1 MSNKQSSFKQ
11 LPAKPANCKAK
22 IFHWTITI
30 LSVALV
36 IWSCTGIN
44 FGGIKP
50 TAGQIAGAIFN
61 GIFHP
66 DWSYVYNGSGEDL
79 VSQLWETIC
88 IAFLGTFISAIIS
101 LPFAFWAANTR
112 HKKWYASRSGK
123 IVLAIIRS
131 FPEIVLALMFIKAV
145 GPGSAAGVLALGFH
159 SVGMLAKLFSEAIEN
174 LEDGPNE
181 AVTSV
186 GGSKFNVIMFS
197 TMPNLMPALISN
209 TLYRFDVSI
218 RSASI
223 LGLVGAG
230 GIGYPLIIA
239 LQYRQWSRVGIILLG
254 IIIMVVII
262 DWISGLIRKKL
273 V

>member
-1 MSNKQSSFKQ
+1 
-11 LPAKPANCKAK
+11 
-22 IFHWTITI
+22 
-30 LSVALV
+30 
-36 IWSCTGIN
+36 
-44 FGGIKP
+44 
-50 TAGQIAGAIFN
+50 
-61 GIFHP
+61 
-66 DWSYVYNGSGEDL
+66 
-79 VSQLWETIC
+79 
-88 IAFLGTFISAIIS
+88 
-101 LPFAFWAANTR
+101 
-112 HKKWYASRSGK
+112 
-123 IVLAIIRS
+123 
-131 FPEIVLALMFIKAV
+131 LALMFIKAV

-181 AVTSV
+181 AVTAV

-197 TMPNLMPALISN
+197 TLPNLMPALISN

-239 LQYRQWSRVGIILLG
+239 LEYRQWNRVGIILIG
-254 IIIMVVII
+254 IVIMVVTI

>member
-1 MSNKQSSFKQ
+1 MDTTYKK
-11 LPAKPANCKAK
+11 LPSKPVDVKK
-22 IFHWTITI
+22 RITHWLIAI
-30 LSVALV
+30 VSIVLIV
-36 IWSCTGIN
+36 WSCTGTD
-44 FGGIKP
+44 FGGIK
-50 TAGQIAGAIFN
+50 ASAAQIAGAIFS

-66 DWSYVYNGSGEDL
+66 DWSYVYNGTGEDL
-79 VSQLWETIC
+79 ISQLWQTIC

-186 GGSKFNVIMFS
+186 GGSKFNIIMFS

-239 LQYRQWSRVGIILLG
+239 LQYRQWNRVGIILLG
-254 IIIMVVII
+254 IIVMVVVI
-262 DWISGLIRKKL
+262 DWISGWIRKKL

>member
-1 MSNKQSSFKQ
+1 MDNTLKK
-11 LPAKPANCKAK
+11 LPPKPVNYKTRT
-22 IFHWTITI
+22 IHWLIAI
-30 LSVALV
+30 ASIVII
-36 IWSCTGIN
+36 IWSFTGMD
-44 FGGIKP
+44 FSGIKA
-50 TAGQIAGAIFN
+50 TAGQIAGAIIS

-66 DWSYVYNGSGEDL
+66 DWSYVWNGSGEDL
-79 VSQLWETIC
+79 ISQLWETLC
-88 IAFLGTFISAIIS
+88 IAFLGTFISAVIS
-101 LPFAFWAANTR
+101 LPFAFWAANTK

-123 IVLAIIRS
+123 LVLAVIRS

-145 GPGSAAGVLALGFH
+145 GPGSAAGVFALGFH

-174 LEDGPNE
+174 LEIGANE
-181 AVTSV
+181 AVIAA
-186 GGSKFNVIMFS
+186 GGSKWNIVMFS

-209 TLYRFDVSI
+209 TLYRFDVSV

-239 LQYRQWSRVGIILLG
+239 LQYRQWNRVGIILLG
-254 IIIMVVII
+254 IVIMVILI
-262 DWISGLIRKKL
+262 DWISGWIRKKL

>member
-1 MSNKQSSFKQ
+1 MDTSTSYKQ
-11 LPAKPANCKAK
+11 LPPKPANHVKQIK
-22 IFHWTITI
+22 IWAIVIVTA
-30 LSVALV
+30 ALI
-36 IWSCTGIN
+36 IWSCTGID
-44 FGGIKP
+44 FGGVKE
-50 TAGQIAGAIFN
+50 TAAQIAGAIIS

-66 DWSYVYNGSGEDL
+66 DWSYVYNGTGEDL
-79 VSQLWETIC
+79 ISQLWETIC

-101 LPFAFWAANTR
+101 LPFAFWAANTK
-112 HKKWYASRSGK
+112 HKKWYTSRIGK
-123 IVLAIIRS
+123 IVLAVIRS

-186 GGSKFNVIMFS
+186 GGSKFNITMFA
-197 TMPNLMPALISN
+197 TLPNLMPALISN

-239 LQYRQWSRVGIILLG
+239 LQYRQWNRVGIILLG
-254 IIIMVVII
+254 IIIMVIII
-262 DWISGLIRKKL
+262 DWISGWIRKKL

>member
-1 MSNKQSSFKQ
+1 METTYKK
-11 LPAKPANCKAK
+11 LPAKPVDVKKRVSTWLIA
-22 IFHWTITI
+22 IVTIAI
-30 LSVALV
+30 IV
-36 IWSCTGIN
+36 WSCIGNN
-44 FGGIKP
+44 FGGIK
-50 TAGQIAGAIFN
+50 ASAAQIAGAIFN

-79 VSQLWETIC
+79 ISQLWETIC

-186 GGSKFNVIMFS
+186 GGSKFNIVMFS
-197 TMPNLMPALISN
+197 TMPNLLPALISN

-239 LQYRQWSRVGIILLG
+239 LQYRQWNRVGVILLG

-262 DWISGLIRKKL
+262 DWISGWIRKKL

>member
-1 MSNKQSSFKQ
+1 MNTTYKQ
-11 LPAKPANCKAK
+11 LPPKLVDMKKK
-22 IFHWTITI
+22 IIHWASTI
-30 LSVALV
+30 LTIALI
-36 IWSCTGIN
+36 IWSCTGID
-44 FGGIKP
+44 FSGIKA
-50 TAGQIAGAIFN
+50 TAAQIAGAIFS
-61 GIFHP
+61 GILHP

-79 VSQLWETIC
+79 VSQLWQTIC

-131 FPEIVLALMFIKAV
+131 FPEIILALMFIKAV

-186 GGSKFNVIMFS
+186 GGSKTNIIMFS
-197 TMPNLMPALISN
+197 IMPNLMPALISN

-230 GIGYPLIIA
+230 GIGYPLIIS
-239 LQYRQWSRVGIILLG
+239 LQYRQWNRVGIILLG
-254 IIIMVVII
+254 IIVMVVII
-262 DWISGLIRKKL
+262 DWISGQIRKRL

>member
-1 MSNKQSSFKQ
+1 METTYKQ
-11 LPAKPANCKAK
+11 LPPKPVKHAKQ
-22 IFHWTITI
+22 IMHWAIAIATIAI
-30 LSVALV
+30 IV
-36 IWSCTGIN
+36 WSCTGID
-44 FGGIKP
+44 FGGIKE
-50 TAGQIAGAIFN
+50 TAAQIAGAIFS
-61 GIFHP
+61 GILHP

-101 LPFAFWAANTR
+101 VPFAFWAAKTR
-112 HKKWYASRSGK
+112 HKKWYNARLGK

-174 LEDGPNE
+174 LDDGPNE

-186 GGSKFNVIMFS
+186 GGSKTNIVMFS
-197 TMPNLMPALISN
+197 VLPDLMPALISN

-239 LQYRQWSRVGIILLG
+239 LQYRQWNRVGIILLG

-262 DWISGLIRKKL
+262 DWISGWIRKKL

>member
-1 MSNKQSSFKQ
+1 MDTTMKELPSKPVNK
-11 LPAKPANCKAK
+11 KARL
-22 IFHWTITI
+22 IHWLI
-30 LSVALV
+30 ALV
-36 IWSCTGIN
+36 TIAIVVWSCTGIN
-44 FGGIKP
+44 FGGIKA
-50 TAGQIAGAIFN
+50 TAGQIAGAIFS

-79 VSQLWETIC
+79 ISQLWQTLC

-101 LPFAFWAANTR
+101 LPFAFWAAHTK
-112 HKKWYASRSGK
+112 HKKWYTSRIGK

-174 LEDGPNE
+174 LEDGPND
-181 AVTSV
+181 AIRAV
-186 GGSKFNVIMFS
+186 GGSKIHVIMFS
-197 TMPNLMPALISN
+197 ILPNLMPALISN
-209 TLYRFDVSI
+209 TLYRFDVSV

-239 LQYRQWSRVGIILLG
+239 LQYRQWNRVGVILLG
-254 IIIMVVII
+254 IIAMAVVI
-262 DWISGLIRKKL
+262 DWISGMIRKKL

>member
-1 MSNKQSSFKQ
+1 MDTTMKK
-11 LPAKPANCKAK
+11 LPAKPVDRKK
-22 IFHWTITI
+22 QVVHWLIAIVTII
-30 LSVALV
+30 IIV
-36 IWSCTGIN
+36 WSFTGIN
-44 FGGIKP
+44 FGGIKA
-50 TAGQIAGAIFN
+50 TAGQIAGAIFS

-66 DWSYVYNGSGEDL
+66 DWKYVYNGSGEDL
-79 VSQLWETIC
+79 ISQLWQTIC

-101 LPFAFWAANTR
+101 LPFAFWAAHTK
-112 HKKWYASRSGK
+112 HKHWYTSRIGK

-145 GPGSAAGVLALGFH
+145 GPGSAAG
-159 SVGMLAKLFSEAIEN
+159 
-174 LEDGPNE
+174 
-181 AVTSV
+181 
-186 GGSKFNVIMFS
+186 GSKFHVVMFS
-197 TMPNLMPALISN
+197 TLPNLMPALISN

-239 LQYRQWSRVGIILLG
+239 LQYRQWDRVGIILLG

-262 DWISGLIRKKL
+262 DWISGWIRKKL

>member
-1 MSNKQSSFKQ
+1 MDRSFKA
-11 LPAKPANCKAK
+11 LPAKPVSHKAK
-22 IFHWTITI
+22 FFHWTISV
-30 LSVALV
+30 LCVALV
-36 IWSCTGIN
+36 VWSCTGIN
-44 FGGIKP
+44 FGGIKA

-79 VSQLWETIC
+79 VSQLWETLC
-88 IAFLGTFISAIIS
+88 IAFLGTFISAIVS

-112 HKKWYASRSGK
+112 HRKWYVSRSGK

-174 LEDGPNE
+174 LEEGPNE
-181 AVTSV
+181 AVTSA
-186 GGSKFNVIMFS
+186 GGSHFNVIVFS
-197 TMPNLMPALISN
+197 VLPNLMPALISN

-254 IIIMVVII
+254 IIIMVVIT
-262 DWISGLIRKKL
+262 DWISGVIRKHL

>member
-1 MSNKQSSFKQ
+1 METSYQKLVPQTTNKFKVCWHWLIAIAAIALIAWSF
-11 LPAKPANCKAK
+11 
-22 IFHWTITI
+22 TDMD
-30 LSVALV
+30 
-36 IWSCTGIN
+36 
-44 FGGIKP
+44 FGGIKAS
-50 TAGQIAGAIFN
+50 AGQIAGAIFK

-66 DWSYVYNGSGEDL
+66 DWHYVYTGDGEDL
-79 VSQLWETIC
+79 VSELWETMC

-101 LPFAFWAANTR
+101 IPFAFWSAHTK
-112 HKKWYASRSGK
+112 HKRWWSARLGK
-123 IVLAIIRS
+123 IFLAIIRS

-174 LEDGPNE
+174 LEEGANE
-181 AVTSV
+181 AVMAT
-186 GGSKFNVIMFS
+186 GGSKWHVMMFA
-197 TMPNLMPALISN
+197 TLPNLLPALISN
-209 TLYRFDVSI
+209 TLYRFDVSL

-239 LQYRQWSRVGIILLG
+239 LQYRQWDRVGIILLG
-254 IIIMVVII
+254 IIVMVVLV
-262 DWISGLIRKKL
+262 DWLSGWIRARL

>member
-1 MSNKQSSFKQ
+1 MDTSMKK
-11 LPAKPANCKAK
+11 LPPRPIDVKKRVL
-22 IFHWTITI
+22 HWLIAVVTA
-30 LSVALV
+30 ALV
-36 IWSCTGIN
+36 VWSCTGID
-44 FGGIKP
+44 FGRIKE
-50 TAGQIAGAIFN
+50 TAGQIAGAIFS

-79 VSQLWETIC
+79 LSQLWETVC

-101 LPFAFWAANTR
+101 LPFAFWAANTK
-112 HKKWYASRSGK
+112 HKHWYVSRSGK
-123 IVLAIIRS
+123 IVLAVIRS

-181 AVTSV
+181 AVTAV
-186 GGSKFNVIMFS
+186 GGSKTNIIMFS
-197 TMPNLMPALISN
+197 TLPNLMPALISN

-239 LQYRQWSRVGIILLG
+239 LQYRQWNRVGIILLG

-262 DWISGLIRKKL
+262 DWISGWIRKKL

>member
-1 MSNKQSSFKQ
+1 MDTIMKK
-11 LPAKPANCKAK
+11 LPPRPIDVKKR
-22 IFHWTITI
+22 ILHWLITI
-30 LSVALV
+30 VTIGLV
-36 IWSCTGIN
+36 IWSCTGID
-44 FGGIKP
+44 FGGIKE
-50 TAGQIAGAIFN
+50 TAGQIAGAIFS

-79 VSQLWETIC
+79 VSQLWETVC

-101 LPFAFWAANTR
+101 LPFAFWAANTK
-112 HKKWYASRSGK
+112 HKHWYVSRTGK

-145 GPGSAAGVLALGFH
+145 GPGSAAGVMALGFH

-174 LEDGPNE
+174 LDDGPNE
-181 AVTSV
+181 AVTAV
-186 GGSKFNVIMFS
+186 GGSKTNIIMFS
-197 TMPNLMPALISN
+197 TLPNLMPALISN

-239 LQYRQWSRVGIILLG
+239 LQYRQWNRVGIILLG
-254 IIIMVVII
+254 IIIMVIVI
-262 DWISGLIRKKL
+262 DGISGWIRKKL